1 MIKQYENGIVEKS
14 NNEEN
19 LYSINQIIKLYPVL
33 SKHIL
38 TNAINKGEL
47 KVTWIGNKRYFT
59 LNDIDNYLSKRQQTV
74 SNDIPRQ
81 LENWRNK

>member
-1 MIKQYENGIVEKS
+1 M
-14 NNEEN
+14 
-19 LYSINQIIKLYPVL
+19 L

-38 TNAINKGEL
+38 TNAINNGEL

-59 LNDIDNYLSKRQQTV
+59 LNDIDSYLSQKQETV
-74 SNDIPRQ
+74 VNNLPRQ